1 MRTLLAIAALIVLA
15 ALCGCGGDENKT
27 TPAAV
32 LQGLGR
38 AAFVDKADRICVQGR
53 KRLIL
58 TGNRAFGDLA
68 ADKKPSDVA
77 VTAFAKS
84 QAIPILTRQYQQLR
98 ELRPP
103 AQDSKRIERIL
114 DLADQ
119 GIEQLRSDPTLLNRG
134 SGVPPAL
141 QRARQQAFLY
151 GLGACG
157 QPIQRPAGAASFQP
171 KGVGTSAGAT
181 TRAGS
186 GS

>member
-1 MRTLLAIAALIVLA
+1 MRTLLAVAALALLG
-15 ALCGCGGDENKT
+15 ALCACGGDENET

-38 AAFVDKADRICVQGR
+38 ADFVDRADQICVQGR
-53 KRLIL
+53 QRLIL
-58 TGNRAFGDLA
+58 AGNRAFGDLA
-68 ADKKPSDVA
+68 PEEKPSDAA
-77 VTAFAKS
+77 VTAFANG

-98 ELRPP
+98 ELQPP
-103 AQDSKRIERIL
+103 AHDRKRIEGIL

-141 QRARQQAFLY
+141 QRAREQAFLY

-157 QPIQRPAGAASFQP
+157 QPIQRPAGGASLQP
-171 KGVGTSAGAT
+171 
-181 TRAGS
+181 
-186 GS
+186 

>member
-1 MRTLLAIAALIVLA
+1 MRTLLAVAALIVLA
-15 ALCGCGGDENKT
+15 LLCGCGSDQNET

-38 AAFVDKADRICVQGR
+38 ADFVDRADQICVQGR

-68 ADKKPSDVA
+68 PEEKPSDAA
-77 VTAFAKS
+77 VTAFANT

-98 ELRPP
+98 ELHPP
-103 AQDSKRIERIL
+103 AQDRKQIERIL

-119 GIEQLRSDPTLLNRG
+119 GIEQLRTDPTLLNRG

-141 QRARQQAFLY
+141 QRAREQAFLY

-157 QPIQRPAGAASFQP
+157 QPIQRPAG
-171 KGVGTSAGAT
+171 GA
-181 TRAGS
+181 
-186 GS
+186 

>member
-1 MRTLLAIAALIVLA
+1 MRTLPAAAALILLA
-15 ALCGCGGDENKT
+15 ALVGCGGDENKT

-38 AAFVDKADRICVQGR
+38 ADFVDRADQICVQGR

-68 ADKKPSDVA
+68 SDQKPSNA
-77 VTAFAKS
+77 EVTAFANR
-84 QAIPILTRQYQQLR
+84 QAIPILTQQYQRLRQLQ
-98 ELRPP
+98 PP
-103 AQDSKRIERIL
+103 ARDREGIERIL

-119 GIEQLRSDPTLLNRG
+119 GIEQLRSDPTILNRG

-141 QRARQQAFLY
+141 QRARQQAFVY

-157 QPIQRPAGAASFQP
+157 QQIQRPPG
-171 KGVGTSAGAT
+171 GTSLQP
-181 TRAGS
+181 
-186 GS
+186 

>member
-1 MRTLLAIAALIVLA
+1 MRPLLAAAALTLLAAIW
-15 ALCGCGGDENKT
+15 GCGSGGGNKT

-38 AAFVDKADRICVQGR
+38 ADFVDRADQICVQGR

-58 TGNRAFGDLA
+58 AGNRAFGSLA
-68 ADKKPSDVA
+68 PDQKPSDAA
-77 VTAFAKS
+77 VTDFAKE
-84 QAIPILTRQYQQLR
+84 QAILILTQQYQRLRQLD
-98 ELRPP
+98 PP
-103 AQDSKRIERIL
+103 ASDRKRIERIL

-141 QRARQQAFLY
+141 QRARQRAFVY

-157 QPIQRPAGAASFQP
+157 QPIQR
-171 KGVGTSAGAT
+171 SAGG
-181 TRAGS
+181 GS
-186 GS
+186 LRP